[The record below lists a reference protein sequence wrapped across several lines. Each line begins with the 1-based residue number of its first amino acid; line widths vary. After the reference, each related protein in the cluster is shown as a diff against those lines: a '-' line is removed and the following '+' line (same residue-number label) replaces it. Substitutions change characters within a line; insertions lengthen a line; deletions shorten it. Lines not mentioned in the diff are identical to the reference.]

1 MPRYQY
7 KAVDEK
13 GIIYRGSITAFDEA
27 DIEAR
32 LLAKDLT
39 LISEKKIK
47 EGHFRGAGGSA
58 GIKPR
63 MLIEFYHRLSQTL
76 ELGLPIIGTLDDSSM
91 LTPFKPLRKISQEI
105 KVALESGK
113 TLYESMAQFP
123 KVFKK
128 LDLGLIRMGE
138 ESGNLSDCIKD
149 LASFLEW
156 KEETRS
162 AIKRATIYPSF
173 ILLIILAV
181 IGVWIGYVLPQ
192 MAGVLTD
199 MGISL
204 PAMTRLVLSAS
215 VFVQEYWLFITG
227 ISGIVCFLFYLF
239 QKSGRGG
246 ILVHKYMMKMPVIG
260 NVIANITYARIS
272 HYFATMHE
280 AGITIKNIFEILLD
294 SVIGNRYME
303 NRLKYAYEGIQKGQ
317 SIAES
322 FETAG
327 GFPPLLLG
335 AIKNGETTGTL
346 GASFNRLGDYYDR
359 EVKRVVEVMVSSF
372 EPVTILVLG
381 GVFGIIVLSILLP
394 LYDVIGQVGKA
405 Y

>member
-13 GIIYRGSITAFDEA
+13 GIVYRGSLTAFDEE

-32 LLAKDLT
+32 LQAKGLT
-39 LISEKKIK
+39 LIKEKKIK
-47 EGHFRGAGGSA
+47 EGRFSSFGRSES
-58 GIKPR
+58 IKPR
-63 MLIEFYHRLSQTL
+63 MLIEFYHRLSQTQ
-76 ELGLPIIGTLDDSSM
+76 ELGLPIISTLDDSSM

-113 TLYESMAQFP
+113 TLYEAMSQFP

-138 ESGNLSDCIKD
+138 ESGNLSSCIKD

-192 MAGVLTD
+192 MAGVLKD
-199 MGISL
+199 MGITL
-204 PAMTRLVLSAS
+204 PAMTKLVLKAS
-215 VFVQEYWLFITG
+215 VFVQSYWHYIIGVLFLVC
-227 ISGIVCFLFYLF
+227 ISFFLF
-239 QKSGRGG
+239 QKTKRGG
-246 ILVHKYMMKMPVIG
+246 IIVHKYMLRLPVFG
-260 NVIANITYARIS
+260 DVIANISYARIS

-294 SVIGNRYME
+294 SVLGNKYME
-303 NRLKYAYEGIQKGQ
+303 DRLRFAYEGIQKGQ

-322 FETAG
+322 FEIAG

-372 EPVTILVLG
+372 EPITILVLG
-381 GVFGIIVLSILLP
+381 GVFGVIVLSILLP